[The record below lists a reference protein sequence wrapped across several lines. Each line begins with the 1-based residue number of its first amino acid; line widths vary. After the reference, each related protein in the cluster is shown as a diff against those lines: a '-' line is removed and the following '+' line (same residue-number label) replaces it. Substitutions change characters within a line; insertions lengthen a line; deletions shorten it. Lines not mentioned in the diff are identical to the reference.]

1 MFRPVLSLF
10 SIPLIVFALVISQ
23 SSKALAMPV
32 KEKKPAIREKWALI
46 VSCEKYFDKDIPS
59 INSATDSG
67 IALKEILVNP
77 QFGRFAPAHVASVSG
92 TKTTKSNI
100 EKCVGEP
107 WLLKHALPGDLVL
120 LYFNTRYKTIP
131 GKNDI
136 FLCFYD
142 TPSTKD
148 SLENT
153 ISLRETLK
161 IAAKRSQSPYII
173 CLLDISPA
181 VRLDNASALSPK
193 IYDEIAQETNTT
205 ILAATHPGL
214 DAMHAQTQK
223 CSALVDNL
231 TEALKAGAGQTDLI
245 AISQY
250 IQQNAGTQKAIFAY
264 PRNDSLVVKAILGMP
279 TKSSTPEHIRIGH
292 NPDSVYVEERQ
303 AQLAAKRAEDAKD
316 KKDES
321 DSDNDDDDNDNA
333 SSDQAVDF
341 GSYMRKMKKDIQSK
355 WAPPKGFNAERVVA
369 VFTITRDG
377 RIVEPQIVE
386 SSGKEN
392 IDQLAL
398 QALSQ
403 ASPLDPLPKGSP
415 SSVKIRYQFDWSVH

>member
-1 MFRPVLSLF
+1 MFRSVLNLF
-10 SIPLIVFALVISQ
+10 SIQFIVLVLVVFQ
-23 SSKALAMPV
+23 NVEALALPLAA

-59 INSATDSG
+59 ITSATDSG
-67 IALKEILVNP
+67 VALKEILVNP
-77 QFGRFAPAHVASVSG
+77 QFGRFAPAQVATVSG
-92 TKTTKSNI
+92 TKTIKSNI
-100 EKCVGEP
+100 EKCLGEP

-120 LYFNTRYKTIP
+120 LYFNTRYKTVK

-142 TPSTKD
+142 TPSANG

-153 ISLRETLK
+153 ISLRDTLK
-161 IAAKRSQSPYII
+161 NVAKRTQSPYIV

-181 VRLDNASALSPK
+181 VRLDDGSLPSSK

-205 ILAATHPGL
+205 IFAATVPGS
-214 DAMHAQTQK
+214 DAQHAQTKK
-223 CSALVDNL
+223 CSALVDNI
-231 TEALKAGAGQTDLI
+231 TEALKAGSGQTDLF
-245 AISQY
+245 AMTQY
-250 IQQNAGTQKAIFAY
+250 VQQNAGTEKAIFAY

-292 NPDSVYVEERQ
+292 NPDTVYVEERQ
-303 AQLAAKRAEDAKD
+303 AQLAAKSALSKNEKD
-316 KKDES
+316 DE
-321 DSDNDDDDNDNA
+321 DNDEESND
-333 SSDQAVDF
+333 SGQALDF
-341 GSYMRKMKKDIQSK
+341 GSYMKKMKRDIQAK
-355 WAPPKGFNAERVVA
+355 WAPPKGFNAQRVVA
-369 VFTITRDG
+369 VFTIKKDG

-415 SSVKIRYQFDWSVH
+415 SSVQIRYQFDWSVR

>member
-1 MFRPVLSLF
+1 MFRPALNLF

-23 SSKALAMPV
+23 SSKVSALPA

-77 QFGRFAPAHVASVSG
+77 QFGRFAPVHVASVSG

-120 LYFNTRYKTIP
+120 LYFNTRYKTVP

-142 TPSTKD
+142 TPSTKG

-161 IAAKRSQSPYII
+161 VAAKRTQSPYII

-181 VRLDNASALSPK
+181 VHLDDGSAPSSK
-193 IYDEIAQETNTT
+193 IYDEIAQDTNTT
-205 ILAATHPGL
+205 ILASTHPGL
-214 DAMHAQTQK
+214 EAQHAQARK
-223 CSALVDNL
+223 CSALIDNL

-250 IQQNAGTQKAIFAY
+250 IQQNTGTEKAIFAY

-303 AQLAAKRAEDAKD
+303 AQLAAKNATAAKD
-316 KKDES
+316 NAKEEEE
-321 DSDNDDDDNDNA
+321 DDDDNA
-333 SSDQAVDF
+333 GSDQAVDF
-341 GSYMRKMKKDIQSK
+341 GSYMKKMKKDIQSK

-369 VFTITRDG
+369 VFTITKDG

-386 SSGKEN
+386 SSGKQN

-398 QALSQ
+398 EALSQ

-415 SSVKIRYQFDWSVH
+415 GSVKIRYQFDWSVR

>member
-10 SIPLIVFALVISQ
+10 SIPLIVFALVISE
-23 SSKALAMPV
+23 SSKALALPA

-59 INSATDSG
+59 ISSATDSG
-67 IALKEILVNP
+67 VALKETLTNPLV
-77 QFGRFAPAHVASVSG
+77 GRFAPAHVASVSG
-92 TKTTKSNI
+92 TKTIKSNI

-120 LYFNTRYKTIP
+120 LYFNTRYKTVP

-142 TPSTKD
+142 TPSGKGNLD
-148 SLENT
+148 NT

-161 IAAKRSQSPYII
+161 TAAKRTQSPYII

-181 VRLDNASALSPK
+181 VHLEDGTNPPSKL
-193 IYDEIAQETNTT
+193 YDEIAQDTNTT
-205 ILAATHPGL
+205 ILAATHPGM
-214 DAMHAQTQK
+214 DAQHAQTKK

-245 AISQY
+245 AVSQY
-250 IQQNAGTQKAIFAY
+250 IQQNTGTEKAIFAY
-264 PRNDSLVVKAILGMP
+264 PRNDSMVVKAILGMP

-292 NPDSVYVEERQ
+292 NPDTVYIEERQ
-303 AQLAAKRAEDAKD
+303 AALAQKAAPTASAQE
-316 KKDES
+316 KDE
-321 DSDNDDDDNDNA
+321 DDDDDENNA
-333 SSDQAVDF
+333 NNKDASALDF
-341 GSYMRKMKKDIQSK
+341 GSYMKKMKKDIQSK
-355 WAPPKGFNAERVVA
+355 WVPPKGFNAERVVA
-369 VFTITRDG
+369 VFTITKDG

-386 SSGKEN
+386 SSGKDN

-398 QALSQ
+398 QALNQ

-415 SSVKIRYQFDWSVH
+415 SSVQIRYLFDWNVH

>member
-1 MFRPVLSLF
+1 MFRPVLNLF
-10 SIPLIVFALVISQ
+10 SIPLIVFVLVISQ
-23 SSKALAMPV
+23 SSKVSALPA

-77 QFGRFAPAHVASVSG
+77 QFGRFAPVHVASVSG

-120 LYFNTRYKTIP
+120 LYFNTRYKTVP

-142 TPSTKD
+142 TPSTKG

-161 IAAKRSQSPYII
+161 VAAKRTQSPYII

-181 VRLDNASALSPK
+181 VHLDDGSAPPSK

-205 ILAATHPGL
+205 ILASTHPGL
-214 DAMHAQTQK
+214 EAQHAQTRK
-223 CSALVDNL
+223 CSALIDNL

-250 IQQNAGTQKAIFAY
+250 IQQNTGTEKAIFAY

-303 AQLAAKRAEDAKD
+303 AQLAAKNATAAKD
-316 KKDES
+316 NAKEEE
-321 DSDNDDDDNDNA
+321 DDDDNA
-333 SSDQAVDF
+333 GSDQAVDF
-341 GSYMRKMKKDIQSK
+341 GSYMKKMKKDIQSK

-369 VFTITRDG
+369 VFTITKDG

-386 SSGKEN
+386 SSGKQN

-398 QALSQ
+398 EALSQ

-415 SSVKIRYQFDWSVH
+415 SSVKIRYQFDWSVR

>member
-1 MFRPVLSLF
+1 MFRQALNLF
-10 SIPLIVFALVISQ
+10 SIPLILFALLISQ
-23 SSKALAMPV
+23 SSKVLALPV

-67 IALKEILVNP
+67 VALKEILVNP
-77 QFGRFAPAHVASVSG
+77 QIGRFAPAHVASVSG
-92 TKTTKSNI
+92 TKTIKSNI

-107 WLLKHALPGDLVL
+107 WLLKHTLPGDLVL
-120 LYFNTRYKTIP
+120 LYFNTRYKTVP

-142 TPSTKD
+142 TPASKD

-161 IAAKRSQSPYII
+161 VAAKRTQSPYII

-181 VRLDNASALSPK
+181 VHLDDGSAPPSK

-205 ILAATHPGL
+205 ILASTHPGL
-214 DAMHAQTQK
+214 EAQHAQTKK
-223 CSALVDNL
+223 CSAFIDNFS
-231 TEALKAGAGQTDLI
+231 EALKAGAGQTDLF

-250 IQQNAGTQKAIFAY
+250 VQQNAGTEKAIFAY

-292 NPDSVYVEERQ
+292 NPDTVYVEERQ
-303 AQLAAKRAEDAKD
+303 AQLAAKNAAATND
-316 KKDES
+316 KNKEKDE
-321 DSDNDDDDNDNA
+321 DDDDDDTSN
-333 SSDQAVDF
+333 SGQAVDF
-341 GSYMRKMKKDIQSK
+341 GSYMKKMKKDIQSK

-369 VFTITRDG
+369 VFTITKDG

-386 SSGKEN
+386 SSGKQN
-392 IDQLAL
+392 IDELAL
-398 QALSQ
+398 QALTQ

-415 SSVKIRYQFDWSVH
+415 SSVQIRYQFDWSVH

>member
-1 MFRPVLSLF
+1 MFRPVLNLF
-10 SIPLIVFALVISQ
+10 SIQFIVLVLLVFQNVETLALPLAT
-23 SSKALAMPV
+23 

-59 INSATDSG
+59 ITSATDSG
-67 IALKEILVNP
+67 VALKEILVNP
-77 QFGRFAPAHVASVSG
+77 QFGRFAPAQVATVSG
-92 TKTTKSNI
+92 TKTIKSNI
-100 EKCVGEP
+100 EKCLGEP

-120 LYFNTRYKTIP
+120 LYFNTRYKTVP

-142 TPSTKD
+142 TPSAKG

-153 ISLRETLK
+153 ISLRDTLK
-161 IAAKRSQSPYII
+161 NVAKRSQSPYVI

-181 VRLDNASALSPK
+181 GHLDDGSVPPSK

-205 ILAATHPGL
+205 IFAATVPGS
-214 DAMHAQTQK
+214 DAQHAQTKK
-223 CSALVDNL
+223 CSALVDNM
-231 TEALKAGAGQTDLI
+231 TEALKAGSGQTDLF
-245 AISQY
+245 AITQY
-250 IQQNAGTQKAIFAY
+250 VQQNAGTEKAIFAY

-292 NPDSVYVEERQ
+292 NPDTVYVEERQ
-303 AQLAAKRAEDAKD
+303 AQLAAKSALSKNEK
-316 KKDES
+316 
-321 DSDNDDDDNDNA
+321 DDDDNDEESNDSGPA
-333 SSDQAVDF
+333 LDF
-341 GSYMRKMKKDIQSK
+341 GSYMKKMKKDIQAK
-355 WAPPKGFNAERVVA
+355 WAPPKGFTAQRVIA
-369 VFTITRDG
+369 VFTIKKDG

-415 SSVKIRYQFDWSVH
+415 SSVQIRYQFDWSVR